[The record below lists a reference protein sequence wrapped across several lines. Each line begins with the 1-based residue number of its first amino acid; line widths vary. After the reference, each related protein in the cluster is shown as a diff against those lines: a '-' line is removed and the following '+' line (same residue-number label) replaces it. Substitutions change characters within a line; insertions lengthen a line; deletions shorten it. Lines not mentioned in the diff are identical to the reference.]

1 MQESAQESCSAALPL
16 FSHSK
21 ILLGDSKMKPKCPL
35 MALHKLAEGTTVPW
49 LVRMATG
56 KEQWFMRHV
65 QLRSG
70 QFRCVFMEL
79 KIKMCSSRLE
89 LV

>member
-1 MQESAQESCSAALPL
+1 
-16 FSHSK
+16 
-21 ILLGDSKMKPKCPL
+21 

-70 QFRCVFMEL
+70 QFRCVFVEL